1 MKKITKKQI
10 KPFLSGFD
18 YGIKHYSTIEDK
30 HFFTY
35 FGDTSMSSVYRNGIK
50 SARKYMQYRYEIL
63 ALIVLIF
70 TTLLFMFTW

>member
-1 MKKITKKQI
+1 MWQNILI
-10 KPFLSGFD
+10 FLRGFD
-18 YGIKHYSTIEDK
+18 YGVKHYKTIEDK

-35 FGDTSMSSVYRNGIK
+35 FGDTQKSHIYRNGIK
-50 SARKYMQYRYEIL
+50 YARKYMQYRNEIL

>member
-1 MKKITKKQI
+1 MWQNI
-10 KPFLSGFD
+10 KTFFCGFD
-18 YGIKHYSTIEDK
+18 YGVKHHKTIEDK

-35 FGDTSMSSVYRNGIK
+35 FGDNKLSPIYRNGIK
-50 SARKYMQYRYEIL
+50 YARKYMQYRNEIL